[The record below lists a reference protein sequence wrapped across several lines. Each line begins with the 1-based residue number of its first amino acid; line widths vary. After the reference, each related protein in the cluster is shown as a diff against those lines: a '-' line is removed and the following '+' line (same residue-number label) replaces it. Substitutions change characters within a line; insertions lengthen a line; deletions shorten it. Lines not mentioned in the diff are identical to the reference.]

1 MDLYG
6 KEFVVDVGS
15 REFRDADNP
24 ENAVKMYSVEGRR
37 MVREMLGMEWRVF
50 RADKGR
56 VWDCAQ
62 NVAHYSCLRSYLC
75 RLGQVSRCR
84 L

>member
-1 MDLYG
+1 VDLYG
-6 KEFVVDVGS
+6 KEFVVDVES
-15 REFRDADNP
+15 REFRNADNP

-56 VWDCAQ
+56 VEGSE
-62 NVAHYSCLRSYLC
+62 V
-75 RLGQVSRCR
+75 
-84 L
+84 